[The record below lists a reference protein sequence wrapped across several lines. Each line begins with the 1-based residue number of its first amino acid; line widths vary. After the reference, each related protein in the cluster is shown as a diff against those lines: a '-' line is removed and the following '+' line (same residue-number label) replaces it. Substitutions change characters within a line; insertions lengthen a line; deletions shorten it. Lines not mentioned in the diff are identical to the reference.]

1 MDRPNISARKI
12 VVATFLL
19 IVVIALADWYLNHKV
34 VWSMLYVAP
43 VFLSF
48 FHPAKRFTT
57 YTSTLCTFI
66 AMIAAVIPGH
76 ALIEWPNLLITIAGI
91 WSAWFAI
98 FSYRKSVGR
107 LEKERERLRALFDYS
122 TEGIVIADKSGSIVM
137 INPTAE
143 KKFGYDNGELVGK
156 KIEILIPDRFS
167 NTHVK
172 HRDQFVKNPHARPM
186 GQGMQLFAKRKDG
199 IEFPVEISLS
209 TFNIDNGS
217 FVIAFIIDISE
228 RATFLNQIRK
238 EKDLAQM
245 YLDIAPVIF
254 AIISLDQQVTLINQ
268 QGCKILGLP
277 ESAIMGK
284 NWFDIFK
291 PTETREE
298 ERAFFMKLK
307 ELPVGMDYSN
317 YQESQIVSASGDRRL
332 IAGSFVVIRESG
344 GKPHSFLF
352 SGEDVTEKRQQ
363 ERIIERANIELKAN
377 SEEILKLNSELEARV
392 EKRTRELAE
401 LLSKMELT
409 NAELA
414 SEVRERRQA
423 EELLQR
429 NREELRVSLEKE
441 KELGELKSRFVTM
454 ASHEFRTPLSTI
466 LTSASLI
473 SKYPESDHQDQR
485 IKHVERI
492 QSSVNNLTTI
502 LNDFL
507 SLGKLEE
514 GKVQCHP
521 TEFDVESFAQ
531 DITGELRELTKKGQ
545 TITYIHEGYLKRVTL
560 DKNLTRNVCIN
571 LLSNAIKYSEESK
584 PIRLLTKIT
593 GEHLVIEVTDE
604 GIGIPESEQQ
614 HVFDRFF
621 RAHNAINIQG
631 TGLGLNIVKKYV
643 ELMQGTISFD
653 SSWDRGTKFTVKL
666 PQSLKAKS

>member
-1 MDRPNISARKI
+1 MVS
-12 VVATFLL
+12 V
-19 IVVIALADWYLNHKV
+19 
-34 VWSMLYVAP
+34 
-43 VFLSF
+43 
-48 FHPAKRFTT
+48 
-57 YTSTLCTFI
+57 
-66 AMIAAVIPGH
+66 VIPGN
-76 ALIEWPNLLITIAGI
+76 ALIEWPNLFITTAGI

-143 KKFGYDNGELVGK
+143 KKFGYDHGELVGK
-156 KIEILIPDRFS
+156 KIEILIPDRFGK
-167 NTHVK
+167 THVK
-172 HRDQFVKNPHARPM
+172 HRNQFIKNPHARPM
-186 GQGMQLFAKRKDG
+186 GKGMQLFAKRKDG
-199 IEFPVEISLS
+199 GEFPVEISLS
-209 TFNIDNGS
+209 TFSIDNGS

-254 AIISLDQQVTLINQ
+254 AIISLDQRVTLINQ

-277 ESAIMGK
+277 ESAIIGN

-298 ERAFFMKLK
+298 ERTFFLNLK
-307 ELPVGMDYSN
+307 EMPAGMDYSN
-317 YQESQIVSASGDRRL
+317 YQESQIVSARGERRL
-332 IAGSFVVIRESG
+332 IAGSFVIIRESG

-392 EKRTRELAE
+392 EKRTRELAD

-466 LTSASLI
+466 HTSASLI
-473 SKYPESDHQDQR
+473 SKYPDSKQQEQR

-521 TEFDVESFAQ
+521 TEFDIESFAQ

-545 TITYIHEGYLKRVTL
+545 TITYIHEGEQKRVLL
-560 DKNLTRNVCIN
+560 DKNLTRNICIN

-584 PIRLLTKIT
+584 PIRLFTKTI
-593 GEHLVIEVTDE
+593 GEQLVIEVRDE
-604 GIGIPESEQQ
+604 GIGIPELEQQ

-643 ELMQGTISFD
+643 ELMQGAIYF
-653 SSWDRGTKFTVKL
+653 SSEAEKGTTFTVKL